1 MNKEEKENEKKLNKE
16 LDENQGK
23 FIRISIEADAAL
35 TELHKNVNSQ
45 DDAIKVTK
53 VMLASYVLE
62 KHCPQFGDDDI
73 KVVYMKHVSEV
84 DLLRIA
90 YKRAMDSGIIPENLK
105 EILFANAGLA
115 QGMKK
120 SKKSRQSN
128 GSNATVDE
136 LEAS

>member
-1 MNKEEKENEKKLNKE
+1 MNKEANEKEIKLNKE
-16 LDENQGK
+16 PDENQGK
-23 FIRISIEADAAL
+23 FIRISVEADTAL

-45 DDAIKVTK
+45 DDSIKVTK

-73 KVVYMKHVSEV
+73 KTLYMKHVSEV
-84 DLLRIA
+84 DLLRMA
-90 YKRAMDSGIIPENLK
+90 YKRAMDSGVIPDNLK

-115 QGMKK
+115 QGVKK
-120 SKKSRQSN
+120 PKKTRQSN

-136 LEAS
+136 VEAS

>member
-1 MNKEEKENEKKLNKE
+1 MNKEANEKEIKLNKE
-16 LDENQGK
+16 PDENQGK
-23 FIRISIEADAAL
+23 FIRISVEADTAL

-45 DDAIKVTK
+45 DDSIKVTK

-73 KVVYMKHVSEV
+73 KTVYMKHVSEV
-84 DLLRIA
+84 DLLRMA
-90 YKRAMDSGIIPENLK
+90 YKRAMDSGVIPENLK

-120 SKKSRQSN
+120 PKKSRHSN
-128 GSNATVDE
+128 GSNATIDE
-136 LEAS
+136 VEAS